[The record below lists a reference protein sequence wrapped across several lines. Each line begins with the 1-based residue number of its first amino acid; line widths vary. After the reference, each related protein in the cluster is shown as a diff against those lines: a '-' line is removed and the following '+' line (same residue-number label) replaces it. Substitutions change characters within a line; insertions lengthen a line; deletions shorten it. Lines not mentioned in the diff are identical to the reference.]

1 MNRAAIYP
9 GTFDPLTLGHLD
21 VLERVAR
28 IFERVVLAI
37 AAVPPRKSPMFALED
52 RVAMTR
58 EAVAHLPN
66 VEVEPFDGL
75 LVAYAARK
83 GIRVLVR
90 GIRAYSDFEYEFQM
104 ALMNRKLAPDVE
116 TLFLMPKEALSYI
129 SSSVVR
135 EIAERGGDTS
145 ELVPEAVQ
153 RWIERW
159 VRTRSE
165 VLKGG
170 GGS

>member
-21 VLERVAR
+21 VVERVSR
-28 IFERVVLAI
+28 IFGRVVLAI
-37 AAVPPRKSPMFALED
+37 AAVPPRKSPMFSLED

-58 EAVAHLPN
+58 EAVQHLSN

-104 ALMNRKLAPDVE
+104 ALMNRKLAPEVE

-135 EIAERGGDTS
+135 EIAERGGETS
-145 ELVPEAVQ
+145 ELVPPAVH
-153 RWIERW
+153 RRIEEW
-159 VRTRSE
+159 VRGRRALE
-165 VLKGG
+165 GG
-170 GGS
+170 GRV